1 MKKQITLS
9 LILLVVILSRITAQD
24 KLYPNTFSLK
34 DVELLDGPF
43 KYACN
48 LNVQNLL
55 KYDTDRL
62 LAPFLKEAG
71 LTPKGEVFP
80 NWVRLSGHVG
90 GHYLSA
96 LAIHYAA
103 TGNPDC
109 KKRMEYMLSEL
120 KRCQKANG
128 NGYIGGVPDSKHLW
142 EEVKKGNIK
151 IVWKSWVPWYNLHK
165 TFAGLRDAWLY
176 GNSQEAKDMFLKL
189 CDWGIDIISP

>member
-128 NGYIGGVPDSKHLW
+128 Y
-142 EEVKKGNIK
+142 
-151 IVWKSWVPWYNLHK
+151 
-165 TFAGLRDAWLY
+165 
-176 GNSQEAKDMFLKL
+176 
-189 CDWGIDIISP
+189 